1 MLELGRGKRLSQPE
15 AINGLPVLMKLFDPV
30 MQGNPMITGV
40 VHEGL
45 DRCLAKF
52 GGPSERNSILPTQLE
67 RDQRLHTF
75 TLSSHPSR
83 VKLHH
88 CPGGFAELH
97 FRSPENS
104 RQTTPHHPLFSFIGD
119 NTRLLDFSS
128 AVKDKGVLITGAGRG
143 IGKRLAMGFAAAG
156 ARVGLLARSQAELDV
171 AKLEI
176 EHAGGVTL
184 RLRADVRDFE
194 QMCAAVDRMQAVF
207 GGTHVVIC
215 CAGMLG
221 PIGPITQIKLD
232 AWRDAIDTNIMGVV
246 HACRAVLPQMIDR
259 RSGKIIALA
268 GGGSSTARPYVTAH
282 AVSKAGVVRLVES
295 VAEEVRDFN
304 VQMNCMDAGASYTSM
319 TDEILHGGQMA
330 GSAELEEAHK
340 VRVTGGTPPERQVQ
354 MAMFLS
360 SPRSNHISGKML
372 LATEDPRKLEHQNML
387 PDSFTLRRH
396 GKS

>member
-1 MLELGRGKRLSQPE
+1 M
-15 AINGLPVLMKLFDPV
+15 
-30 MQGNPMITGV
+30 
-40 VHEGL
+40 
-45 DRCLAKF
+45 
-52 GGPSERNSILPTQLE
+52 
-67 RDQRLHTF
+67 
-75 TLSSHPSR
+75 
-83 VKLHH
+83 
-88 CPGGFAELH
+88 
-97 FRSPENS
+97 
-104 RQTTPHHPLFSFIGD
+104 
-119 NTRLLDFSS
+119 LDFSS

-143 IGKRLAMGFAAAG
+143 VGKRLAMGFAAAG

-194 QMCAAVDRMQAVF
+194 QMCAAIDRMQVVF

-221 PIGPITQIKLD
+221 PIGSITQIKLD
-232 AWRDAIDTNIMGVV
+232 NWRDAIDTNIMGVV

-259 RSGKIIALA
+259 RSGKIIVLA
-268 GGGSSTARPYVTAH
+268 GGGSSSARPYVTAH
-282 AVSKAGVVRLVES
+282 ATSKAGVVRLVES

-304 VQMNCMDAGASYTSM
+304 IQMNCMDAGASYTSM
-319 TDEILHGGQMA
+319 TDEILHGGQLA
-330 GSAELEEAHK
+330 GSGELEEAHK

-360 SPRSNHISGKML
+360 SPRSNHISGKLL
-372 LATEDPRKLEHQNML
+372 LATEDPKKLEHQNML
-387 PDSFTLRRH
+387 PDYYTLRRH